1 MVVYKHFYY
10 RYAYI
15 VVALWRYMS
24 RTPIYRPENK
34 EMMEKRILEVEEMI
48 KEIYHKIMIIEI
60 IEAGA

>member
-1 MVVYKHFYY
+1 
-10 RYAYI
+10 
-15 VVALWRYMS
+15 MS

-48 KEIYHKIMIIEI
+48 KEIYHKIRIIEI